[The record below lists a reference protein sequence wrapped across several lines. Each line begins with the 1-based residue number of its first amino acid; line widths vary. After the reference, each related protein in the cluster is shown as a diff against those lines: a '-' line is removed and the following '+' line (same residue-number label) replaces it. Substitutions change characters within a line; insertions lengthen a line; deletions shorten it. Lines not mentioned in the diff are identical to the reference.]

1 MMGLSSNRTVPP
13 LSPAVQGLLAHERD
27 VVPQPE
33 IVTAR
38 ALARARESLHEQQ
51 TLSFAP
57 RRAPKPMFRLAFAA
71 AAGLVLMA
79 GAAAAYQMLRSSHR
93 APQEALPR
101 LVPKAHTVATPAWEP
116 PPPPPAAE
124 SVPVIAPPKSSGA
137 VRGASQEELRFLV
150 RARQADA
157 RGDYAKV
164 LSLLAQHQRG
174 YPVGRLAEE
183 REVLRVKALVAL
195 GRKGKARQVAADFRQ
210 HFPRSV
216 LLPKVDEMLASS
228 R

>member
-1 MMGLSSNRTVPP
+1 MIGTTSSRTIPP
-13 LSPAVQGLLAHERD
+13 LSPAIQGLLAYERD
-27 VVPQPE
+27 VVAQPE
-33 IVTAR
+33 IVAAR
-38 ALARARESLHEQQ
+38 ALARAREALHAQEA
-51 TLSFAP
+51 LSFAP
-57 RRAPKPMFRLAFAA
+57 PRRAPRPIFRLAFAA
-71 AAGLVLMA
+71 AAGMVLMA
-79 GAAAAYQMLRSSHR
+79 GAAAAYQMLRSPHSASQPP
-93 APQEALPR
+93 APRIA
-101 LVPKAHTVATPAWEP
+101 PKPSFVTTPAWEP
-116 PPPPPAAE
+116 PSPTPAE
-124 SVPVIAPPKSSGA
+124 PVPLTAPPKVSSA
-137 VRGASQEELRFLV
+137 VRGASQAELRFLV

-183 REVLRVKALVAL
+183 REVLRVKALVGL
-195 GRKGKARQVAADFRQ
+195 GRQGKARQVAADFRH